1 MVEGGSPV
9 SNKEDIGKVTTR
21 WFESSKCILEKE
33 RIKHKTKQVLKL
45 RTDISFVRVGET
57 KKKNKT
63 KNPKQQP
70 HIS

>member
-57 KKKNKT
+57 RKNP
-63 KNPKQQP
+63 PKQQP